1 MSNLSMKGKICL
13 VTGAS
18 SGIGKATALGL
29 AKIGAT
35 VVIVCRDA
43 ARGEAALTEIRQ
55 KCGTGDADRLIADLS
70 SQAEIRRLAD
80 QYSRKYRHLHVLI
93 NNAGVYYTKRHVT
106 ADGLEAMFA
115 VNYLAR
121 FLLSNLLLDII
132 KRSAPARIINVA
144 GAYHAKGKINFHDLQ
159 GEKDFDGQRANHQ
172 SKLADV
178 LFTYELARRLKGT
191 GMTVNCLHPGMVA
204 TSLIDKDKDFPV
216 LFKYF
221 YKLSK
226 PLMKSPAKGAE
237 TSIFLASSPEVEGI
251 TGQYFVNKKIAQSC
265 PESHDR
271 ELAKRLWDV
280 SEKLAG
286 LQRN

>member
-1 MSNLSMKGKICL
+1 MLMNGKICL

-29 AKIGAT
+29 ARMGAT

-43 ARGEAALTEIRQ
+43 TRGGAALSEIKQ
-55 KCGTGDADRLIADLS
+55 KTGHNSIHLLVADLS
-70 SQAEIRRLAD
+70 SQKEIHRLAD
-80 QYSRKYRHLHVLI
+80 EYRSRYQHLHVLI

-106 ADGLEAMFA
+106 VDGLEAMFA

-121 FLLSNLLLDII
+121 FLLTNLLLDII
-132 KRSAPARIINVA
+132 KSSAPARIINVA
-144 GAYHAKGKINFHDLQ
+144 GAYHAKGKLNFDDLQ

-178 LFTYELARRLKGT
+178 LFTYELARRLKAT
-191 GMTVNCLHPGMVA
+191 GVTVNCLHPGMVA
-204 TSLIDKDKDFPV
+204 TDLIDKDKDFPV
-216 LFKYF
+216 FFKYL

-237 TSIFLASSPEVEGI
+237 TSIYLASSAEVEG
-251 TGQYFVNKKIAQSC
+251 TTSQYFVDKKIAESS
-265 PESHDR
+265 PESHDTQ
-271 ELAKRLWDV
+271 LAQRLWGV
-280 SEKLAG
+280 SAKLTS
-286 LQRN
+286 LV